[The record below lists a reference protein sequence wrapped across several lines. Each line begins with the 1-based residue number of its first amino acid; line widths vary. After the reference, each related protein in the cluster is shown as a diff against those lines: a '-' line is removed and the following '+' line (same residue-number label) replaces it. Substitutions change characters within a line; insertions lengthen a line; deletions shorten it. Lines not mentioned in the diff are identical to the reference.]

1 MEAGLPSDA
10 KLKGRVTSLEVA
22 RRAGVSQSAVSRTFT
37 PGASV
42 APATREKVVEAARE
56 LGYRPN
62 AIARSLITS
71 RSRIIGV
78 AMGYLDNHFYPEVL
92 EALTSRLQNR
102 GYQVLLFTG
111 FQEREA
117 DPGMMQ
123 ILQYQVDGLILASTT
138 LSSELAEQCAAAG
151 VPIVLFNRTTDR
163 AAVASVTSDNRLGG
177 ERVADFLL
185 AAGHAS
191 FAYVAGIAGTS
202 TNRDREA
209 GFRKRLK
216 AAGIEDIVKVD
227 GLYSHEGAEQA
238 ARALFARKHRPD
250 AVFCANDHMALAVI
264 DVARFEFGLGI
275 PQDVSIVGYD
285 NAGPGRW
292 NGYSLTSVEQPVNE
306 MVDATIDMLMK
317 QIDGNAPRLRQQKI
331 RGDLIVRSSARIPD
345 FGVVEEDGRQLW
357 RPPDPPGHHAGE
369 GGRVA
374 RPRA

>member
-42 APATREKVVEAARE
+42 APATREKVIQAAKE

-71 RSRIIGV
+71 RSRIVGV

-92 EALTSRLQNR
+92 ETLTSRLQNR

-138 LSSELAEQCAAAG
+138 LSSELAEQCSAAG
-151 VPIVLFNRTTDR
+151 VPIVLVNRTTER
-163 AAVASVTSDNRLGG
+163 AAVSGVTSDNRQGG
-177 ERVADFLL
+177 ERVAQFLL
-185 AAGHAS
+185 AAGHET
-191 FAYVAGIAGTS
+191 FAYVAGIAGAS
-202 TNRDREA
+202 TNRDRET

-216 AAGIEDIVKVD
+216 AAGIDDIIKVE
-227 GLYSHEGAEQA
+227 GYYSHDGAERA
-238 ARALFARKHRPD
+238 ARELFSMKNPPEAI
-250 AVFCANDHMALAVI
+250 FCANDHMALAVM
-264 DVARFEFGLGI
+264 DVARFEFGTRI
-275 PQDVSIVGYD
+275 PEDVSIVGYD
-285 NAGPGRW
+285 DAGPGRW
-292 NGYSLTSVEQPVNE
+292 KSYALTSIEQPVE
-306 MVDATIDMLMK
+306 YMVNATIEMLMR
-317 QIDGNAPRLRQQKI
+317 QIDGDEQGPRQKKI
-331 RGDLIVRSSARIPD
+331 RGDLIVRGSARLPD
-345 FGVVEEDGRQLW
+345 AGIVEVEGRRIW
-357 RPPDPPGHHAGE
+357 RPPATPTRRAAEAGR
-369 GGRVA
+369 GI
-374 RPRA
+374 RPRT

>member
-42 APATREKVVEAARE
+42 APATREKVVEAARD

-92 EALTSRLQNR
+92 EALTSLLQNR

-163 AAVASVTSDNRLGG
+163 AAVSSVTSDNRLGG
-177 ERVADFLL
+177 ERAADFLL
-185 AAGHAS
+185 AAGHKS

-216 AAGIEDIVKVD
+216 AAGIAGIVKVD
-227 GLYSHEGAEQA
+227 GFYSHEGAEQA
-238 ARALFARKHRPD
+238 ARTLFARKDRPD

-264 DVARFEFGLGI
+264 DVARFEFHLGI
-275 PQDVSIVGYD
+275 PEDVSIVGYD
-285 NAGPGRW
+285 NAGPARW
-292 NGYSLTSVEQPVNE
+292 SGYSLTSVEQPVGQ

-317 QIDGNAPRLRQQKI
+317 QIDGNAPGLRQQKI

-357 RPPDPPGHHAGE
+357 RPPDLSQRHAAGS
-369 GGRVA
+369 RRDS